1 MNEKAQVSKSYRKEI
16 RKEMYYIKKYGIKS
30 HLEKTH
36 SNKIPKDYLKSLAGR
51 INYVLMI
58 NNDDVEFLK
67 YKQELKKF

>member
-1 MNEKAQVSKSYRKEI
+1 
-16 RKEMYYIKKYGIKS
+16 MYYIKKYGIKS